1 MKPRAACVVVGWLS
15 LVLSVAAQTSVSSSV
30 SAQVPPPLLQ
40 FSNVA
45 TDEGG
50 SPMSGLVTITF
61 SLYSSQQG
69 GEPLWTETQNNIPL
83 DSTGHYSVQLGV
95 TKPAGVPTTLFT
107 LGQARWLGVQIA
119 EQAEQPRILLV
130 SVPYALKAGDAAT
143 IGGLPP
149 SAFVLAAPP
158 IGAATVP
165 TTEPATGQSV
175 PPPSNPV
182 TGTGTVNF
190 VPLWDSTS
198 DIISSALFQAGTGST
213 AKIGINSTTPVS
225 TLDVKGGSTIRGT
238 LSLPS
243 AGTATASK
251 GANSQPLTLAASA
264 FNSSTS
270 KAVAQTFQWQAEPA
284 GNDTSN
290 PSGTLNLLFGSGTNK
305 AAETGLNIAD
315 NGQINFAAGQTFP
328 GTGNGTITGV
338 TAGSGLTG
346 GGSSGNVTLSVPSGG
361 ISNAMLQNASLTVSA
376 GTALTGGGVVPLGGS
391 TTLNVDTTKV
401 MTGVVAGTDL
411 SGGGNGG
418 VQILNLDTTKVP
430 QLVAANTFTG
440 NQTVNGNL
448 SATGVV
454 TGSSYQIGSNLFA
467 FGSLASNN
475 AFLGFA
481 GNTTMSGTRNTAT
494 GVALTSNTSG
504 TDNTAAGTSA
514 LAVNT
519 TGSFNMASG
528 VFALSLNS
536 AGNGNTAFGNFA
548 LPLTTTGNQNTGIG
562 PGAGVT
568 TDSSNM
574 TGSFNTFLGFSTAV
588 KTGTLTYA
596 TAIGASAEVDQSNSI
611 VLGAINGVNGAIA
624 NTNVG
629 IGTTA
634 PQAPLDILPNGNS
647 EHALL
652 GNVGCGPA
660 NAGIIFATTL
670 TANCQT
676 YAISGDSGGNTYV
689 DAPGGTL
696 YFRISP
702 NQTAM
707 SIAPTGNINMSGLVT
722 FAPTQTFPGTG
733 TVTNVSSSG
742 NGLTGGPITSSGTL
756 SIDTTKVPQLNVAN
770 TFTGNQTV
778 NGNLSATGVVTGSS
792 YQVGSNLFAFG
803 TASSGNAFLGFAGNT
818 TMTGLNNIASGFNAL
833 ANNTAGESNTAIGVA
848 ALFVNSTGNGNTA
861 AGGGALNS
869 NTTGAGNTAVGA
881 GALVNNT
888 TGVGNTASGSNA
900 GLALDN
906 SVVTGSSNTFLGTSA
921 DPSTGTLSNATAIG
935 ANAEVAASNSLVLGS
950 IKGVNN
956 ASSSTN
962 VGIGTTTPLAPL
974 DILASGS
981 SVHALIGNVGCGPAN
996 AGIIFATS
1004 LNANCQTYAISGDSG
1019 GNTYVD
1025 APGGELH
1032 LRISPNIDAMVID
1045 THANATVFG
1054 NLSVTG
1060 TLSKGSGSFKIDH
1073 PLDPA
1078 NKYLYHSFVE
1088 SPDMMNV
1095 YNGNVVTNQRGVATV
1110 TLPDYFEALNRD
1122 FRYQLTVIGQFAQAI
1137 VAKEISGNQFTIK
1150 TSKPGVKVS
1159 WQVTGIRHDAY
1170 ADAHRIQVEEE
1181 KPPQEQG
1188 HYLHPELFGATPEQA
1203 IGYHAQADY
1212 DATADATSGVGT
1224 WK

>member
-1 MKPRAACVVVGWLS
+1 MKPRAACVVVGFLS
-15 LVLSVAAQTSVSSSV
+15 LVLSVAAQNSVSSSA

-50 SPMSGLVTITF
+50 SPMSGLVSITF
-61 SLYSSQQG
+61 SLYNSQQG
-69 GEPLWTETQNNIPL
+69 GEPLWTETQNNVQL
-83 DSTGHYSVQLGV
+83 DSTGHYSVQLGI

-107 LGQARWLGVQIA
+107 SGQARWLGVQTA

-158 IGAATVP
+158 IGAATAP
-165 TTEPATGQSV
+165 TTEPATGQSA

-198 DIISSALFQAGTGST
+198 DIISSVLFQAGTGST
-213 AKIGINSTTPVS
+213 AKIGINSTTPAS

-305 AAETGLNIAD
+305 ATETGLNIAD

-346 GGSSGNVTLSVPSGG
+346 GGSSGNVSLSVPSGG
-361 ISNAMLQNASLTVSA
+361 ISNAMLQNASFTVSA
-376 GTALTGGGVVPLGGS
+376 GTALTGGGAVPLGGS

-411 SGGGNGG
+411 TGGGTGG
-418 VQILNLDTTKVP
+418 VQTLNLDTTQVP
-430 QLVAANTFTG
+430 QLSAANTFTG

-448 SATGVV
+448 TATGVV
-454 TGSSYQIGSNLFA
+454 TGSSYQIGGNLFG
-467 FGSLASNN
+467 FGSIANFN

-481 GNTTMSGTRNTAT
+481 GNTTMTGNANTAVGMQALFSDST
-494 GVALTSNTSG
+494 GLQNSAIGYAALFLNSTGASNTAIGAAALLGNSTG
-504 TDNTAAGTSA
+504 STNTAAGEGA
-514 LAVNT
+514 LNNNTTGAGNTAVGAIALGSNT
-519 TGSFNMASG
+519 TGSFNTASG
-528 VFALSLNS
+528 SPSGF
-536 AGNGNTAFGNFA
+536 
-548 LPLTTTGNQNTGIG
+548 PI
-562 PGAGVT
+562 
-568 TDSSNM
+568 DHSNL
-574 TGSFNTFLGFSTAV
+574 TGSSNTFLGANTSPS
-588 KTGTLTYA
+588 TGTLNNA
-596 TAIGASAEVDQSNSI
+596 TAIGANAEVAASNSI
-611 VLGAINGVNGAIA
+611 VLGSISGVNAATA

-629 IGTTA
+629 IGTTV
-634 PQAPLDILPNGNS
+634 PQATLDVLASGANTHTWIGDM
-647 EHALL
+647 
-652 GNVGCGPA
+652 GCGNE
-660 NAGIIFATTL
+660 NAGIAFGTGRN
-670 TANCQT
+670 ANCLT
-676 YAISGDSGGNTYV
+676 YAISGDNGGNTYV

-702 NQTAM
+702 NTTAM
-707 SIAPTGNINMSGLVT
+707 SIAPNGSVNI
-722 FAPTQTFPGTG
+722 
-733 TVTNVSSSG
+733 
-742 NGLTGGPITSSGTL
+742 
-756 SIDTTKVPQLNVAN
+756 
-770 TFTGNQTV
+770 
-778 NGNLSATGVVTGSS
+778 
-792 YQVGSNLFAFG
+792 
-803 TASSGNAFLGFAGNT
+803 
-818 TMTGLNNIASGFNAL
+818 
-833 ANNTAGESNTAIGVA
+833 
-848 ALFVNSTGNGNTA
+848 
-861 AGGGALNS
+861 
-869 NTTGAGNTAVGA
+869 
-881 GALVNNT
+881 
-888 TGVGNTASGSNA
+888 VGN
-900 GLALDN
+900 
-906 SVVTGSSNTFLGTSA
+906 
-921 DPSTGTLSNATAIG
+921 
-935 ANAEVAASNSLVLGS
+935 
-950 IKGVNN
+950 
-956 ASSSTN
+956 
-962 VGIGTTTPLAPL
+962 
-974 DILASGS
+974 
-981 SVHALIGNVGCGPAN
+981 
-996 AGIIFATS
+996 
-1004 LNANCQTYAISGDSG
+1004 
-1019 GNTYVD
+1019 
-1025 APGGELH
+1025 
-1032 LRISPNIDAMVID
+1032 
-1045 THANATVFG
+1045 
-1054 NLSVTG
+1054 
-1060 TLSKGSGSFKIDH
+1060 LSKGSGSFKIDH

-1095 YNGNVVTNQRGVATV
+1095 YNGNVTTNKHGLAVV
-1110 TLPDYFEALNRD
+1110 TLPEYFEALNRD

-1137 VAKEISGNQFTIK
+1137 VAKEISRNQFTIR
-1150 TSKPGVKVS
+1150 TSHPNVKVS

-1188 HYLHPELFGATPEQA
+1188 HYLHPELFGATPEKA

-1224 WK
+1224 WKRSQR